1 MKKEKIS
8 GIIGGVI
15 AAIIIGIFIAQFS
28 SINEPIIDVD
38 KDGVPDGED
47 NCPVLPNPNQ
57 EDVDRDGLGDECDP
71 YIPEPRVW
79 QTSGPFQIDR
89 EKYSLGELIFL
100 RVGGLQP
107 DEKGQITF
115 LRPLNET
122 HYDVYITIPFNGS
135 IPDFNQYFRPD
146 LSRQLGICTKS
157 DLLGEWKVVF
167 QGTNYENLSFEIVNK
182 TIPGDEDLY
191 VPAC

>member
-1 MKKEKIS
+1 MKKEKKI

-15 AAIIIGIFIAQFS
+15 AAIIVGAVIVQYS
-28 SINEPIIDVD
+28 SIDENDSEKNTEPIIDVD
-38 KDGVPDGED
+38 KDGIPDEF
-47 NCPVLPNPNQ
+47 
-57 EDVDRDGLGDECDP
+57 DP
-71 YIPEPRVW
+71 YIPAPRVW

-107 DEKGQITF
+107 DENGQIVF
-115 LRPLNET
+115 LRPLNDT
-122 HYDVYITIPFNGS
+122 HYDVYFTIPFNGS
-135 IPDFNQYFRPD
+135 NPDFNQYFRPD
-146 LSRQLGICTKS
+146 LSRGLGICTQN
-157 DLLGEWKVVF
+157 DLLGEWRVVF
-167 QGTNYENLSFEIVNK
+167 QGTDYENLSFEIINK

>member
-1 MKKEKIS
+1 MKKEKIF
-8 GIIGGVI
+8 GIFGGVI
-15 AAIIIGIFIAQFS
+15 AAIIIGAVIVQYS

-38 KDGVPDGED
+38 NDGIPDDKD
-47 NCPVLPNPNQ
+47 NCPIFNPNQ
-57 EDVDRDGLGDECDP
+57 EDVDKDGLGDICDP

-100 RVGGLQP
+100 RFGGIQP
-107 DEKGQITF
+107 DENGQVVF
-115 LRPLNET
+115 LMPSNGT
-122 HYDVYITIPFNGS
+122 HQTVYITIPFDGS
-135 IPDFNQYFRPD
+135 KPGFNQYFRPD
-146 LSRQLGICTKS
+146 LSRQRGICTID

-167 QGTNYENLSFEIVNK
+167 QGVDYNQLSFEIVNK

-191 VPAC
+191 VPVC